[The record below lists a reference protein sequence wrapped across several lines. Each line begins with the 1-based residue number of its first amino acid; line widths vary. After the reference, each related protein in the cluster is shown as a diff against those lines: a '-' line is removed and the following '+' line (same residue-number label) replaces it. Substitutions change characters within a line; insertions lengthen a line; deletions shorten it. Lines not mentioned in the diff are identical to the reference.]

1 MNKSDVAR
9 QYRDRYGMEMP
20 THKLA
25 RIMYNENKLLFTN
38 VEVARTFLRSI
49 EGKIGTRTTSGI
61 IATHKAGKRP
71 INPYNLPD
79 SDEVNWIPYTCHGTR
94 ILVLSDIHVPYHN
107 VQALTTAMTW
117 GKKMNP
123 DTILLNGDTID
134 AHSLSRFVKNP
145 KRRDFA
151 GELRMFADLID
162 VLRNEFKDA
171 QIIFKVGNHE
181 ERYDQFLYR
190 KAHELAGVE
199 EFTLENI
206 IRKRSGREIEF
217 VTDKRIIKAGHLNI
231 IHGHEFAQS
240 IFNPVN
246 PARGLFLRGKSS
258 AMQGHNHQTSEH
270 TEPNMDGKIMTTW
283 SVGCLCELHPQYMP
297 INRWNHG
304 CAFIEVEDDG
314 DFLVQNKRIMGG
326 DIF

>member
-1 MNKSDVAR
+1 MNKADVAR
-9 QYRDRYGMEMP
+9 QYRDRYGMDMP

-25 RIMYNENKLLFTN
+25 RIMYKEHNLLWAD
-38 VEVARTFLRSI
+38 VEAARHCLRSI
-49 EGKIGTRTTSGI
+49 EGKIGKRPKSNVK
-61 IATHKAGKRP
+61 ATHTNGPRP
-71 INPYNLPD
+71 MNPYNIPD
-79 SDEVNWIPYTCHGTR
+79 SDEVNWTPYFCAGSM

-107 VQALTTAMTW
+107 VTALTTAIAW
-117 GKKMNP
+117 GKKLNP

-151 GELRMFADLID
+151 GELNMFADLID
-162 VLRNEFKDA
+162 VLRKEFNEA

-181 ERYDQFLYR
+181 ERYDQFLFQ

-206 IRKRSGREIEF
+206 IRKRAGREIEF
-217 VTDKRIIKAGHLNI
+217 VTDKWIIKAGHLNI

-246 PARGLFLRGKSS
+246 PARGLFLRGKAS

-283 SVGCLCELHPQYMP
+283 SIGCLCELHPQYMP

-304 CAFIEVEDDG
+304 CAFIEVADDG
-314 DFLVQNKRIMGG
+314 DFQVQNKRIMGG